1 MLLMVRESDDAQL
14 DNISKNSFL
23 LIIMR
28 IYHIALHYDSTSSNK
43 GAFYISVPN
52 NNKYRS
58 MYPVSKNWKKHN
70 NLGKNLVNGMRS
82 AGVKIYGSGS
92 MAIDLTQTS
101 YSTIPSVDLEVGD
114 KRSDHSSKTLKKIAI
129 GIGKGL
135 KKLSKNLK

>member
-1 MLLMVRESDDAQL
+1 ML
-14 DNISKNSFL
+14 N
-23 LIIMR
+23 
-28 IYHIALHYDSTSSNK
+28 HIALHYDSTSSNK

-135 KKLSKNLK
+135 NKIK

>member
-1 MLLMVRESDDAQL
+1 MHYIMIQH
-14 DNISKNSFL
+14 L
-23 LIIMR
+23 LIKE
-28 IYHIALHYDSTSSNK
+28 L
-43 GAFYISVPN
+43 FYISVPN

-70 NLGKNLVNGMRS
+70 NLGKNLINGMRS

-129 GIGKGL
+129 GIEKGL
-135 KKLSKNLK
+135 NKIK